1 MPKIK
6 PFEELTIMD
15 DYMFGVVVR
24 EEKNLKPL
32 LEAVLNVKIEKIE
45 FIEPQKSAK
54 EGYLSKGIRLDLY
67 VLDESSQI
75 YNAEVQTSD
84 KKNLPKRMRYY
95 QSVIDINILAPGV
108 DYNKLKKS
116 FVIFICN
123 YDPFGKGRYLYR
135 FENRC
140 VEDLDLAFGD
150 ESVKVVLNTK
160 GTVGIIR
167 EELRQIIEYLG
178 RGIVNGAYT
187 EQLNHAVQDIKCIGE
202 RRHEYMVMMIRE
214 MEIREEGREEGRA
227 EGREE
232 GRQEGREEERANTVR
247 ERQRAERAEKELEEI
262 KAELESLKSQM
273 K

>member
-1 MPKIK
+1 MLKIK

-15 DYMFGVVVR
+15 DYMFGVIMR
-24 EEKNLKPL
+24 EEQNLKPL
-32 LEAVLNVKIEKIE
+32 LEAVLDVKIEKIE
-45 FIEPQKSAK
+45 FIEPQKTAK

-67 VLDESSQI
+67 VLDEADQV
-75 YNAEVQTSD
+75 YNAEVQTTD

-123 YDPFGKGRYLYR
+123 YDPFGKVRYLYR

-150 ESVKVVLNTK
+150 ESVKVVLNTM
-160 GTVGIIR
+160 GSVGIIQK
-167 EELRQIIEYLG
+167 ELRQIIEYLN
-178 RGIVNGAYT
+178 RGIVNGAYA
-187 EQLNHAVQDIKCIGE
+187 EQLDHAVQDIKCIGE

-214 MEIREEGREEGRA
+214 MEIREEGREEGL
-227 EGREE
+227 EE
-232 GRQEGREEERANTVR
+232 GRQEGREDVERRIVSGANDEYISFISGWTATCS
-247 ERQRAERAEKELEEI
+247 ERSDSNLTAWTT
-262 KAELESLKSQM
+262 
-273 K
+273 